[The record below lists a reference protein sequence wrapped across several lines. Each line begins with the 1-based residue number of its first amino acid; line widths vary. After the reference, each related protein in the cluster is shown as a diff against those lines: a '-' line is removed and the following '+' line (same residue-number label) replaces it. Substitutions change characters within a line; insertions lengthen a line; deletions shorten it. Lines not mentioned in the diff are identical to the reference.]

1 MDEITEGEY
10 MQENKNKCK
19 GNKFGTHYWIS
30 ERRVSGAGKIF
41 VTKLDIPE
49 CYNCG
54 EKKYVPVVQRTE

>member
-1 MDEITEGEY
+1 